1 VTVTVPGVYLPARTS
16 NDTWGWCTRLSFDEV
31 CTGRAEA

>member
-1 VTVTVPGVYLPARTS
+1 MYLPARTS

-31 CTGRAEA
+31 CRRSATG